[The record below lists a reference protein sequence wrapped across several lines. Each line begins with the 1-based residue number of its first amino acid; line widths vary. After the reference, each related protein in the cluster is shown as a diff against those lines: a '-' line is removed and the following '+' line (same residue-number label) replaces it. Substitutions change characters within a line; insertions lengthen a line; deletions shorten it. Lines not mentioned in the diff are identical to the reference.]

1 MRFTVLSPSE
11 VRIVQALGLAMYP
24 EDGPLPSA
32 TEARVVEYV
41 DRYLTMLPK
50 QERRLVRLMFVAF
63 GAMSYPRSRAGR
75 TAFIARLENH
85 PLYYGRVLFQA
96 LRSVFTL
103 AYYADAEVQRQM
115 GIDCGMAILRQQAD
129 VRSRSQRVVV
139 EPMLIDAPAVMAA
152 PEAPAPKKPRRTD
165 RPRKSTKAQA
175 HSS

>member
-11 VRIVQALGLAMYP
+11 VRIVSALGLAMYP

-32 TEARVVEYV
+32 TDARVVEYV

-50 QERRLVRLMFVAF
+50 QEQRLVRLMFVAF

-85 PLYYGRVLFQA
+85 PLYYGRVVFQA

-115 GIDCGMAILRQQAD
+115 GIDCGMAILRKQAEAKA
-129 VRSRSQRVVV
+129 RFHRVHV
-139 EPMLIDAPAVMAA
+139 EPMLVDAPELVAVA
-152 PEAPAPKKPRRTD
+152 PEAPAPKKQRRTE
-165 RPRKSTKAQA
+165 RPRKSAKAQA
-175 HSS
+175 HS